1 MRGPV
6 LSRQDEWFV
15 GVSAGSIR
23 HNNFNVGS
31 FLGVNNQVNTLV
43 HKITMAVAGAEDMTD
58 AENKLI
64 DEYYERVKGKDL
76 FDLSLDMLASLYI
89 YKLLPKLYDSTN
101 KFAKLVLKKNEFGI
115 RYSSVYAPIEL
126 SGAPQIVTLDGTET
140 GNYVLTQRGYEN
152 ISLTSVEKKVCGKP
166 MELELMIKTFA
177 EAEEK
182 DDFEG

>member
-1 MRGPV
+1 MG
-6 LSRQDEWFV
+6 
-15 GVSAGSIR
+15 I
-23 HNNFNVGS
+23 
-31 FLGVNNQVNTLV
+31 NNQVNTLI
-43 HKITMAVAGAEDMTD
+43 HKITMAVAGSEDMTD
-58 AENKLI
+58 FENKLI
-64 DEYYERVKGKDL
+64 DEYYDKAKDKDL

-126 SGAPQIVTLDGTET
+126 SGAPQILTLDGTET
-140 GNYVLTQRGYEN
+140 GNYVLTPKGYEN

-166 MELELMIKTFA
+166 MELDHMIKIFA

-182 DDFEG
+182 GDFEG